1 MIANKTTNYNKKLNL
16 FDSTALVVGS
26 MIGSGIFIVSSDIA
40 RSVGSPGWLMVVWVI
55 TGILTLIAAL
65 SYGELA
71 AMMPKAGGQY
81 VYLSQAYNPLT
92 GFLYGWTLFMVIQT
106 GTIAAV
112 GMAFAKFLGVIFPV
126 FSDKNILF
134 DLDFIKINAAEL
146 IAIVS
151 IVLLTWLNTNG
162 LQYGKRF
169 QNSFTVVKIIIISA
183 FIAIGLFMVKN
194 TGIALTNN
202 SIMWDAVK
210 WDAASKTNIPI
221 SGFAVIAA
229 LGVAMVGSIF
239 TSDAW
244 NNITFTGAEINN
256 PKRNL
261 PLSLFLGTLIVTI
274 IYLLMNYVYLLNLPL
289 RGNPDGVN
297 AIERGMQF
305 ATNDR
310 LGTATMSTILGNSS
324 GLIMALLI
332 IISTIGCNNGL
343 ILSGA
348 RVYYAMANDGLFFK
362 KVGELNKKNV
372 PANGLI
378 VQCIWASLL
387 CLSGTYSQLLDYV
400 VFAVLIFYVLTI
412 LGIIILRIKKPN
424 VERPYK
430 AIGYPVLPAIYI
442 ITAIFIMGIL
452 LVYKP
457 DYTWPGLIIV
467 IVGIPIYYIR
477 RAMNK

>member
-1 MIANKTTNYNKKLNL
+1 MNNKKLNL
-16 FDSTALVVGS
+16 FDSTALVIGS

-40 RSVGSPGWLMVVWVI
+40 RSVGSPGWLMVVWIV

-81 VYLSQAYNPLT
+81 VYLSEAYNPLT

-112 GMAFAKFLGVIFPV
+112 AMAFAKFTGVIFPF
-126 FSDKNILF
+126 FSDKNILL
-134 DLDFIKINAAEL
+134 DLNFIKINTAEI

-151 IVLLTWLNTNG
+151 IVLLTWLNANG
-162 LQYGKRF
+162 LNYGKRF
-169 QNSFTVVKIIIISA
+169 QNTFTVVKIVVILA
-183 FIAIGLFMVKN
+183 FICVGLLMVKN
-194 TGIALTNN
+194 SGVSHSNK

-210 WDAASKTNIPI
+210 WDANSKSFVSLT
-221 SGFAVIAA
+221 GFALVAA
-229 LGVAMVGSIF
+229 MGVAMVGSIF

-244 NNITFTGAEINN
+244 NNITFTGGEIKN
-256 PKRNL
+256 PKRTL
-261 PLSLFLGTLIVTI
+261 PLSLFLGTFIVTV
-274 IYLLMNYVYLLNLPL
+274 IYLLMNYVYLLHLPL
-289 RGNPDGVN
+289 RGNPEGVN

-310 LGTATMSTILGNSS
+310 LGTATMSTILGNYS
-324 GLIMALLI
+324 GVIMALLI
-332 IISTIGCNNGL
+332 IVSTIGCNNGL

-362 KVGELNKKNV
+362 KVGKLNSKNV
-372 PANGLI
+372 PANGLLI
-378 VQCIWASLL
+378 QCIWASLL

-412 LGIIILRIKKPN
+412 LGIIILRIKKPLA
-424 VERPYK
+424 ERPYK

-442 ITAIFIMGIL
+442 VTALFIMGIL

-457 DYTWPGLIIV
+457 NFTWPGLIIV
-467 IVGIPIYYIR
+467 IVGIPVYYITKG
-477 RAMNK
+477 ALKK